1 MATSRLDPASCTR
14 PCGRTRRSSATPRP
28 HPTSLSLANDAAV
41 RYVQDMRSDLGKLS
55 RARYRMTEVLR
66 KMDSFVDA
74 SDPDVDVPNS
84 IHAYQSAERARKE
97 FPEDKAMQVAALIH
111 DFGKVLVEFG
121 YPQWTIV
128 GDTYEI

>member
-1 MATSRLDPASCTR
+1 
-14 PCGRTRRSSATPRP
+14 
-28 HPTSLSLANDAAV
+28 
-41 RYVQDMRSDLGKLS
+41 MRSDLGQLR
-55 RARYRMTEVLR
+55 RANYRMTEVLR
-66 KMDSFVDA
+66 KLDSFVDA

-121 YPQWTIV
+121 FPQWTIV
-128 GDTYEI
+128 GDTYVPSHLAFIPTFSIE

>member
-1 MATSRLDPASCTR
+1 MRANPLAPTDALTSPSCRL
-14 PCGRTRRSSATPRP
+14 TPP
-28 HPTSLSLANDAAV
+28 LL
-41 RYVQDMRSDLGKLS
+41 RYVQDMRSNLGKLN

-97 FPEDKAMQVAALIH
+97 FPDDKAMQVAALIH

-128 GDTYEI
+128 GDTYAKYYFFTRAGTFRRGFM